1 MRATSGSCTI
11 RGRSLPP
18 VAEKN
23 PLFAELDAVAA
34 SEPDEAALERCDAV
48 RAQAE
53 EAGDVVAAAR
63 ARFERA
69 RTLSRAGR
77 TKESHEEVGDFVAR
91 YEREAD
97 ATIRRLVCRGLFGL
111 TRDRIEAGVDRR
123 VAISEYRH
131 ILAIAEREPPIDGL
145 AASAHYHLALT
156 YGKIAVER
164 DSAEHRERA
173 LERFREVRER
183 FGDKR
188 SREVRRWVARAAMGQ
203 ATMVP
208 LEEAGALYESVIER
222 HAQDAPEMRGLA
234 LEALVAWAE
243 RCAKEGER
251 ERAASIAERARGALQ
266 PADDPDFAARLARVA
281 PSAG

>member
-1 MRATSGSCTI
+1 VPSAAARN
-11 RGRSLPP
+11 SL
-18 VAEKN
+18 
-23 PLFAELDAVAA
+23 LSELDAVAA
-34 SEPDEAALERCDAV
+34 SEADDAALARCDAV
-48 RAQAE
+48 LAE
-53 EAGDVVAAAR
+53 AEQAGDVVAAAR

-77 TKESHEEVGDFVAR
+77 TKESHEEVGEFVAR

-111 TRDRIEAGVDRR
+111 ARDRIEAGVDRR

-131 ILAIAEREPPIDGL
+131 ILAIAERDPPIDGL

-203 ATMVP
+203 ATMVS
-208 LEEAGALYESVIER
+208 LDDAGALYESVFER
-222 HAQDAPEMRGLA
+222 HAKDTPEMQALA
-234 LEALVAWAE
+234 LEALVEWAE
-243 RCAKEGER
+243 RCAKEGELD
-251 ERAASIAERARGALQ
+251 RAAEIADRARDAFSRSDDAALT
-266 PADDPDFAARLARVA
+266 ALLARVSSLGA
-281 PSAG
+281 